1 MSNNNTSDVDVIL
14 AERGSRYG
22 KFSSHSQI
30 TQEIK
35 AIIYTG
41 QSAEKL
47 SPSQCEA
54 LDMIAHKI
62 GRIVNGD
69 PNYADSWVDIAGY
82 AKLVAD
88 ELEEKTREPF

>member
-1 MSNNNTSDVDVIL
+1 MSNNSDMDVIL
-14 AERGSRYG
+14 AEHDSRYDE
-22 KFSSHSQI
+22 FSSHAQI

-54 LDMIAHKI
+54 LNMIAHNL

-69 PNYADSWVDIAGY
+69 PNYADSWIDIAGY

-88 ELEEKTREPF
+88 ELEEKEKVPF